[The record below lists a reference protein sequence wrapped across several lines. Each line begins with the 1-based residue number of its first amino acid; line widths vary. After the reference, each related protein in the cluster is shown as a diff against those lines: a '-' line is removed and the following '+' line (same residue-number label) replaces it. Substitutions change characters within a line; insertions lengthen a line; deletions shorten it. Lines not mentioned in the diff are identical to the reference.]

1 VINVSGLLKP
11 QRHCFEVLM
20 LAQTLVPSQV
30 GGMTCSA
37 CCAAVESALDA
48 VPGVT
53 NAVLSLVQQQARV
66 EYHPNVI
73 TPVSAPCK
81 FNFWDLRMAPP
92 PQDAQMHTD
101 APPSMFSCVAL
112 SGMA

>member
-1 VINVSGLLKP
+1 MITVSGFLRP

-20 LAQTLVPSQV
+20 IAQTLVPSQV

-81 FNFWDLRMAPP
+81 
-92 PQDAQMHTD
+92 
-101 APPSMFSCVAL
+101 
-112 SGMA
+112 